1 MCNRRLATARSTDDI
16 HSPAGAKIVTE
27 SNSASAPLRWS
38 HTALAEPTTAS
49 TLRRRLQ
56 RWVLELG
63 VNRALVDD
71 IVLGVYE
78 ALANVVE
85 HAYRTSSET
94 GTMTITAAY
103 DHETLTV
110 TVSDTG
116 TWHPPTPTTTRS
128 HGLQLAAAVSDELSV
143 DHRPGLGTVV
153 TVVWSNPLAA
163 AGSIGSSH
171 RAT

>member
-1 MCNRRLATARSTDDI
+1 M
-16 HSPAGAKIVTE
+16 VTE
-27 SNSASAPLRWS
+27 SNSGSAPLRWS
-38 HTALAEPTTAS
+38 HTAQAEPTTAT
-49 TLRRRLQ
+49 TLRRRL
-56 RWVLELG
+56 RGWVLELG
-63 VNRALVDD
+63 VNSALVDD

-85 HAYRTSSET
+85 HAYRASPEI

-153 TVVWSNPLAA
+153 TVAWSKPLAA
-163 AGSIGSSH
+163 ARPSGSSH

>member
-1 MCNRRLATARSTDDI
+1 MPIGS
-16 HSPAGAKIVTE
+16 SIVT
-27 SNSASAPLRWS
+27 ASKPGSLPQRWT
-38 HTALAEPTTAS
+38 HTAQAESTVATTI
-49 TLRRRLQ
+49 RRRLHS
-56 RWVLELG
+56 WVLGLG

-85 HAYRTSSET
+85 HAYRSAPEP

-103 DHETLTV
+103 EHETLTV

-116 TWHPPTPTTTRS
+116 TWQPPTPTTGRS
-128 HGLQLAAAVSDELSV
+128 HGLQLAAAVSDNLSV

-153 TVVWSNPLAA
+153 TAIWSKPLAA
-163 AGSIGSSH
+163 AVRTESTD
-171 RAT
+171 RPY

>member
-1 MCNRRLATARSTDDI
+1 MTD
-16 HSPAGAKIVTE
+16 
-27 SNSASAPLRWS
+27 SNSASTPMRWS
-38 HTALAEPTTAS
+38 HTAQAEPTTAS
-49 TLRRRLQ
+49 TLRRRL
-56 RWVLELG
+56 RGWVLELG

-85 HAYRTSSET
+85 HAYRASSEP

-153 TVVWSNPLAA
+153 TAVWTKPLAA
-163 AGSIGSSH
+163 AGTTGSPH
-171 RAT
+171 RT

>member
-1 MCNRRLATARSTDDI
+1 MTAGPSG
-16 HSPAGAKIVTE
+16 PV
-27 SNSASAPLRWS
+27 PQRWS
-38 HTALAEPTTAS
+38 HTAQAESTVAS
-49 TLRRRLQ
+49 ALRRRL
-56 RWVLELG
+56 RGWVLELG
-63 VNRALVDD
+63 VNTALVDD

-85 HAYRTSSET
+85 HAYQASPEP

-116 TWHPPTPTTTRS
+116 TWNPPTPTTSRS
-128 HGLQLAAAVSDELSV
+128 HGLQLAAAVSDDLSV

-153 TVVWSNPLAA
+153 TATWSKPLAA
-163 AGSIGSSH
+163 VGSAESPQ
-171 RAT
+171 RPR